1 VKNALIAA
9 ATVYLVV
16 VTPAWAESVD
26 PETIL
31 SDLHADSK
39 ARVGWK
45 ESRSMWDGHVG
56 RPKARWRWQM
66 KVTYSITPKGRMMNC
81 NVIAPSGSASFDNA
95 ACTKLTRE
103 SRFEP
108 KRDATGKA
116 VRSRG
121 EITYQLFSRSPW
133 ICGTGLDEEEAE
145 AE

>member
-1 VKNALIAA
+1 MKNAWIAA
-9 ATVYLVV
+9 ATVCLVAA
-16 VTPAWAESVD
+16 TPAWAESVD

-31 SDLHADSK
+31 YDLRADSK

-56 RPKARWRWQM
+56 RSKARWGWEM

-81 NVIAPSGSASFDNA
+81 NVVAPSGSAEFDNA

-108 KRDATGKA
+108 KRNASGKA
-116 VRSRG
+116 VRSQG
-121 EITYQLFSRSPW
+121 EITYHLFSRSAW
-133 ICGTGLDEEEAE
+133 ICGTGLDELEQ
-145 AE
+145 